1 MTNTT
6 DPTPAIEAWLAA
18 HPVQAT
24 GPLPLATVVRLAA
37 EAGLSRRAVEIA
49 LLERGL
55 VLARYARNLGTLGA
69 AGQVALLRAHVAI
82 VGAGGLGGWVAE
94 GLCRLGVGRLRL
106 IDGDV
111 YEDSNLNRQLGCTEA
126 TLGQPKALS
135 LAERLRQV
143 NGAVEVEPIVARLG
157 AENAAALLDK
167 ANVVVDALDN
177 IPSRLELE
185 RAARALGL
193 PLVHGAIAGWTGQVM
208 TILPGDPGL
217 EAVYGTAPAHDHGVE
232 TRTGTPAATPMMVAA
247 WMVQECA
254 KLIIGRGELIAGRLL
269 LFDALYGEA
278 QEVRVD

>member
-18 HPVQAT
+18 HPEQAAR
-24 GPLPLATVVRLAA
+24 PLPLTATVRLAA
-37 EAGLSRRAVEIA
+37 QTGLPRRAVEIA

-55 VLARYARNLGTLGA
+55 VLTRYARNLGTLGS

-111 YEDSNLNRQLGCTEA
+111 YEDSNLNRQLGCTET
-126 TLGQPKALS
+126 TLGQPKAPT

-157 AENAAALLDK
+157 AENAVALLEE

-208 TILPGDPGL
+208 TILPGDAGL
-217 EAVYGTAPAHDHGVE
+217 EAVYGAKPAHDHGVE

-247 WMVQECA
+247 WMAQECA
-254 KLIIGRGELIAGRLL
+254 KLITGRGELIAGRLL